1 MPPLQVVSP
10 TPSDIEIAQAAQ
22 PVPIATVAERLGLED
37 ADYEPYG
44 HLKAKVL
51 WGGSRKAAT
60 ATSAAWDCRAPG
72 STALLH
78 SMRLHLSVTSGMPHL
93 PAVAPPAHHFSA
105 SSRRCGWRCATSWR
119 MCPAAST
126 LWWRASRP
134 RRWERARGEGQG

>member
-51 WGGSRKAAT
+51 QGGSRKAAT
-60 ATSAAWDCRAPG
+60 ACNQCG
-72 STALLH
+72 
-78 SMRLHLSVTSGMPHL
+78 VGL
-93 PAVAPPAHHFSA
+93 PSPRQHCFVA
-105 SSRRCGWRCATSWR
+105 
-119 MCPAAST
+119 
-126 LWWRASRP
+126 
-134 RRWERARGEGQG
+134 